1 MRTPSAGK
9 PARKA
14 SSVRHTRAIQR
25 DRRRHSLSAPPPAEV
40 TARLTELVYPAAL
53 NTLSEFRRRGLRER
67 VLTLPVMVALVLAL
81 IWRQLS
87 GVAELVRLVQQELV
101 FWVPPLRVS
110 AQALE
115 QRLRCLP
122 AELFRQVFERV
133 LPHLH
138 AVWPQR
144 QRPVPTVIAWAC
156 AHFSR
161 VLICDAS
168 TLDALLR
175 KVGLLQERTCHPL
188 AGRMTTLLDLASR
201 LPWRVWFDPDPNAN
215 EQRHWSKLLAA
226 VPAGALLLF
235 DLGYTNFSVFAQLSA
250 ARVTWLTRAK
260 KNLAYTVERVLVHS
274 ATVCERLVSIGQ
286 GEDRQTVR
294 LIELYFRGTWY
305 RYLTNELNPV
315 RLPAAYAVALYRQRW
330 RIEDAFLIVKRLLGL
345 AYFWGGAQNTV
356 ELQLWAT
363 WLLYAVL
370 VDLTDAVA
378 EALQQPFDAISLEMV
393 FRSLYY
399 AARACEH
406 DPNTDVVT
414 YLVIH
419 AKLLGIV
426 KRPRA
431 HKSPPQNPLDSE
443 SKTLTWD

>member
-25 DRRRHSLSAPPPAEV
+25 DRRRHPPSAPPPAEV

-53 NTLSEFRRRGLRER
+53 NTLGEFRRRGLRER

-87 GVAELVRLVQQELV
+87 GVAELARLVQQELV

-110 AQALE
+110 SQALE

-133 LPHLH
+133 LPPLH
-138 AVWPQR
+138 AAWPPR
-144 QRPVPTVIAWAC
+144 QRPVPTAIAWAH

-161 VLICDAS
+161 VLVCDAS

-175 KVGLLQERTCHPL
+175 KVGLLQGRTSHPL

-201 LPWRVWFDPDPNAN
+201 LPWRVWFDPDPNAH
-215 EQRHWSKLLAA
+215 EQRHWPELLAA

-235 DLGYTNFSVFAQLSA
+235 DLGYTHFSMFAQLTA
-250 ARVTWLTRAK
+250 ARVTWVTRAK

-274 ATVCERLVSIGQ
+274 AARRERLVAIGQ

-294 LIELYFRGTWY
+294 LIEIYFEGAWY
-305 RYLTNELNPV
+305 RYLTNEPDSL

-330 RIEDAFLIVKRLLGL
+330 RIEDAFLTVKRLLGL

-370 VDLTDAVA
+370 IDLTDAVA
-378 EALQQPFDAISLEMV
+378 EALQQPFDALSLEMV

-399 AARACEH
+399 AAQACEH
-406 DPNTDVVT
+406 DSKSDVVA
-414 YLVIH
+414 YLATH

-426 KRPRA
+426 KRRRA
-431 HKSPPQNPLDSE
+431 HKSFPERPLDDE
-443 SKTLTWD
+443 EKTLTWD

>member
-1 MRTPSAGK
+1 MA
-9 PARKA
+9 
-14 SSVRHTRAIQR
+14 
-25 DRRRHSLSAPPPAEV
+25 V

-87 GVAELVRLVQQELV
+87 GVAELARLVQQELV

-110 AQALE
+110 SQALE
-115 QRLRCLP
+115 SRLRCLP

-133 LPHLH
+133 LPALQG
-138 AVWPQR
+138 AWPQR
-144 QRPVPTVIAWAC
+144 QRPVPTVIAWAQ
-156 AHFSR
+156 AQFSR
-161 VLICDAS
+161 VLVCDAS

-175 KVGLLQERTCHPL
+175 KVGLLQGRLSHPL
-188 AGRMTTLLDLASR
+188 AGRMTALLDLASR
-201 LPWRVWFDPDPNAN
+201 LPWRVWYDCDPNAA
-215 EQRHWSKLLAA
+215 EQRHWPQLLAA

-250 ARVTWLTRAK
+250 ARVTWVTRAK
-260 KNLAYTVERVLVHS
+260 KNLAYTVARVLAHS
-274 ATVCERLVSIGQ
+274 STVRETLVAIGS
-286 GEDRQTVR
+286 GESSQTVR
-294 LIELYFRGTWY
+294 LIELYFEGTWY
-305 RYLTNELNPV
+305 RYLTNELDPI

-370 VDLTDAVA
+370 VDLTDRVA
-378 EALQQPFDAISLEMV
+378 EALQQPFDTLSLEMV

-399 AARACEH
+399 AAHACHH

-414 YLVIH
+414 YLATH
-419 AKLLGIV
+419 AKLLGLI
-426 KRPRA
+426 KRPRT
-431 HKSPPQNPLDSE
+431 HNSPPQNPLDSGGE
-443 SKTLTWD
+443 TLTWD